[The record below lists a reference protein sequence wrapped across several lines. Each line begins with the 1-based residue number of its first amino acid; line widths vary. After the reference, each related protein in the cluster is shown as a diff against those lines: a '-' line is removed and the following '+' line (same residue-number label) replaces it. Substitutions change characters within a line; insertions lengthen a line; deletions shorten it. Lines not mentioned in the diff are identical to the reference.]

1 MSSEQISR
9 RSILKASA
17 ALAAVAATSGF
28 AGVFGLSKAFAA
40 DDEPKAILDIA
51 ATAETFA
58 CTHYYR
64 ALKEM
69 KFDNNIAPYMKA
81 ALESEFIHLSYL
93 NANGGKA
100 LTEEF
105 YFPVGTFTNNKML
118 GTVTGVAETVFVAAY
133 LAATRRFA
141 QLEQPLLSMVA
152 AQVAVVEGQHLSFMN
167 GLAGQNPPNNI
178 ALGEPLFFNVSDA
191 VPVISGLLDG
201 KTKVAGLDTE
211 KTAVKYPGADEIMK
225 MVGKSL
231 LKPPMPATDPK
242 AFPAAK

>member
-1 MSSEQISR
+1 
-9 RSILKASA
+9 
-17 ALAAVAATSGF
+17 
-28 AGVFGLSKAFAA
+28 
-40 DDEPKAILDIA
+40 
-51 ATAETFA
+51 
-58 CTHYYR
+58 
-64 ALKEM
+64 
-69 KFDNNIAPYMKA
+69 
-81 ALESEFIHLSYL
+81 
-93 NANGGKA
+93 
-100 LTEEF
+100 
-105 YFPVGTFTNNKML
+105 ML